1 MVDANL
7 IFQNGSHFKM
17 SKSMVDGDANFI
29 IQDGSDI
36 RMSEK
41 GGGG

>member
-1 MVDANL
+1 MVL
-7 IFQNGSHFKM
+7 I
-17 SKSMVDGDANFI
+17 SKCKNQWVDGDANFI

-41 GGGG
+41 GGGVKHYSP